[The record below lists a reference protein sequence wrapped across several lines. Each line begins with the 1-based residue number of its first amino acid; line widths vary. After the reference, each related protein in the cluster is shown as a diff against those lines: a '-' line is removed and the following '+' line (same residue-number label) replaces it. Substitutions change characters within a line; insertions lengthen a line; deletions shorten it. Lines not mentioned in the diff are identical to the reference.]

1 METAERLRM
10 LVVPLLEGTDAEIY
24 DIEFT
29 GGILKITL
37 DRVGG
42 IDMGVIG
49 RFTRAVSR
57 MIDETDPISSAFT
70 LEVSSPGLE
79 RPLRTPAHF
88 ARSVGELVIVKAR
101 AGVEGERRL
110 KGTLV
115 SSDNNGIE
123 LAVEGAEAGQTQR
136 LAFDEIERARTVFEW
151 GPGPKPGGP
160 KAGTKPADSPSSP
173 SAKKKAAKS

>member
-29 GGILKITL
+29 GGVLKITL

-115 SSDNNGIE
+115 SSDDDAIE
-123 LAVEGAEAGQTQR
+123 LAIEGAEAGQTQR
-136 LAFDEIERARTVFEW
+136 LTFDEIERARTVFEW

-160 KAGTKPADSPSSP
+160 KSLP

>member
-29 GGILKITL
+29 GGVLKITL

-42 IDMGVIG
+42 IDMGEIG

-115 SSDNNGIE
+115 SSDDDGLE

-160 KAGTKPADSPSSP
+160 KSPP

>member
-29 GGILKITL
+29 GGVLKITL

-88 ARSVGELVIVKAR
+88 ARSVGELVMIKAR

-115 SSDNNGIE
+115 SSDDDGIE
-123 LAVEGAEAGQTQR
+123 LAVEGAEPGQTQH

-160 KAGTKPADSPSSP
+160 KSLP

>member
-1 METAERLRM
+1 MPAGRSSCDRFQLPSMSQT
-10 LVVPLLEGTDAEIY
+10 VVAADRGTEAWALL
-24 DIEFT
+24 
-29 GGILKITL
+29 
-37 DRVGG
+37 
-42 IDMGVIG
+42 
-49 RFTRAVSR
+49 
-57 MIDETDPISSAFT
+57 SSAFT

-88 ARSVGELVIVKAR
+88 ARSVGELVIIKAR

-110 KGTLV
+110 KGTLA
-115 SSDNNGIE
+115 SSDDTGIE
-123 LAVEGAEAGQTQR
+123 LAVEGAEPGQTQH

-160 KAGTKPADSPSSP
+160 KPLP

>member
-29 GGILKITL
+29 GGVLKITL

-88 ARSVGELVIVKAR
+88 ARSVGELVIIKAR

-115 SSDNNGIE
+115 SSDDDGID

-136 LAFDEIERARTVFEW
+136 LTFDEIERARTVFEW

-160 KAGTKPADSPSSP
+160 KSLP

>member
-29 GGILKITL
+29 GGVLKITL

-88 ARSVGELVIVKAR
+88 ARSVGELVIIKAR

-115 SSDNNGIE
+115 SSDDDGID

-136 LAFDEIERARTVFEW
+136 LTFDEIERARTVFEW

-160 KAGTKPADSPSSP
+160 KPLP

>member
-29 GGILKITL
+29 GGVLKITL

-88 ARSVGELVIVKAR
+88 ARSVGELVIIKAR
-101 AGVEGERRL
+101 AGVDGERRL

-115 SSDNNGIE
+115 SSDDDGIE

-160 KAGTKPADSPSSP
+160 KSLP

>member
-29 GGILKITL
+29 GGVLKITL

-88 ARSVGELVIVKAR
+88 ARSVGELVIIKAR

-115 SSDNNGIE
+115 SSDDDGIE

-136 LAFDEIERARTVFEW
+136 LTFDEIERARTVFEW

-160 KAGTKPADSPSSP
+160 KSSP